1 MTPQKLAKQEGLK
14 DAMKELKKLTSFQDK
29 LAHGAKPKGAAE
41 PWAVQVCRFCG
52 AGRNE
57 GGSERGGDGI
67 YGIYRRK
74 KVTKTEHLQIPL
86 VGLEPTIPGLG
97 DQCLIH

>member
-1 MTPQKLAKQEGLK
+1 MCNEYYYAGCPANEENDQGMTPQKLAKQEGLK

-29 LAHGAKPKGAAE
+29 LACGAKPKGAAE

-67 YGIYRRK
+67 
-74 KVTKTEHLQIPL
+74 
-86 VGLEPTIPGLG
+86 
-97 DQCLIH
+97 